1 MRFIIFIRIPQRMAT
16 KSDNIGNTVA
26 TPVARVMGNYRNE
39 NNNSL
44 LSFPANSPTNSMLM
58 AFRKYEYSTPG
69 TIGLNSMQRNSASM
83 VPTSSNFIS
92 LPIPTNLQDQNEA
105 RLGRFDSRYIADLAA
120 QAFQANDFSKL
131 AQADGGVLY
140 DMMSQGKNPTDEAA
154 YLARFLGSDIGR
166 AFSAGRGVAANPKAA
181 LVYEG
186 HEFKIHSFMWN
197 LTPKSEADS
206 FALRQIVEVVKRNKL
221 PTLGGLVAERSFLR
235 YPAIVD
241 LYLMGVDENFFY
253 KFKPAMLRSF
263 NINYSGQNAVSI
275 LRGSTGGRPTNVTI
289 EMNFIETDI
298 HYSHEYGGEMDIGGA
313 GNSSE
318 NDSTGFGRR

>member
-1 MRFIIFIRIPQRMAT
+1 MAT
-16 KSDNIGNTVA
+16 KSNIIGNPVA
-26 TPVARVMGNYRNE
+26 TPVGRVINSSRSE

-44 LSFPANSPTNSMLM
+44 LSFPVNSPTNHMLM
-58 AFRKYEYSTPG
+58 VFRKYEYNTPG
-69 TIGLNSMQRNSASM
+69 TIGLNSMQRSTGSIF
-83 VPTSSNFIS
+83 PISNNAIS

-120 QAFQANDFSKL
+120 QAFQDTDFSKFSM
-131 AQADGGVLY
+131 ADGKKLY
-140 DMMSQGKNPTDEAA
+140 DMVDQGKNVTDEAA

-186 HEFKIHSFMWN
+186 HEFKIHSFIWN

-206 FALRQIVEVVKRNKL
+206 FALREIIEVVKRNKL

-241 LYLMGVDENFFY
+241 LYLLGVDENFFY

-263 NINYSGQNAVSI
+263 NINYAGQNAVSI
-275 LRGSTGGRPTNVTI
+275 LRGSSGGRPTNVTI

-298 HYSHEYGGEMDIGGA
+298 HYSHEYGGEIETSGVFGGA

-318 NDSTGFGRR
+318 NDSTGVGRR